1 VPALFHFITDFF
13 ASQKFSTQD
22 LAVVGVLTVLE
33 GVLSIDNALV
43 LSLLAKRL
51 PKEFQSRGLNW
62 GMIFAFV
69 FRFVAIFMASL
80 LLRWTIVKFLGG
92 AYLVYIAVRH
102 LFFETKHLDEE
113 KVELGE
119 DGNPEL
125 REASGQPLT
134 ESETEDGI
142 RGRVP
147 VYVKPDN
154 RSGGASNFW
163 PTVASIALTDIAF
176 AVDSILAAI
185 ALVGPPPALGGYHP
199 RLWVVFAGGG
209 LGMIVLRFAAG
220 LFIKLMERFPRFE
233 LSAYLLVLVI
243 GSKLLADWGLN
254 SDWSFDRP
262 QWAARALGGW
272 KQSFETI
279 ETQRRALA
287 ADYEEWLNQ
296 KWILTRKTPQKDA
309 KEAEEAAPPPV
320 QAGQAEHPPAEG
332 GEPAHPAHKDHVPHL
347 LDFHNILRPESIIF
361 WLLMVVS
368 FFSGFLP
375 PRKQP
380 QAKSTSG

>member
-1 VPALFHFITDFF
+1 LFHLISDFF
-13 ASQKFSTQD
+13 ASQKFTTQD
-22 LAVVGVLTVLE
+22 LAVVALLTVLE

-113 KVELGE
+113 KIEIDEQGHPQLC
-119 DGNPEL
+119 
-125 REASGQPLT
+125 EASGEALT
-134 ESETEDGI
+134 EAEAEDGI
-142 RGRVP
+142 RERVP
-147 VYVKPDN
+147 VYIKSEK
-154 RSGGASNFW
+154 RSAGGSNFW

-185 ALVGPPPALGGYHP
+185 ALVGPPPAGGGHHP
-199 RLWVVFAGGG
+199 KLWVVFAGGG

-233 LSAYLLVLVI
+233 LSAYLLVFVI
-243 GSKLLADWGLN
+243 GFKLLTDWGFN
-254 SDWSFDRP
+254 SDWSQTSP
-262 QWAARALGGW
+262 A
-272 KQSFETI
+272 FEKTRQAWV
-279 ETQRRALA
+279 ESY
-287 ADYEEWLNQ
+287 DDWLEH
-296 KWILTRKTPQKDA
+296 KWIFAIKPHHA
-309 KEAEEAAPPPV
+309 PAPPGG
-320 QAGQAEHPPAEG
+320 AGPI
-332 GEPAHPAHKDHVPHL
+332 PHL
-347 LDFHNILRPESIIF
+347 LDFHDMRRPESLAF
-361 WLLMVVS
+361 WLLMVLS
-368 FFSGFLP
+368 FSSGFLP
-375 PRKQP
+375 PRKKP
-380 QAKSTSG
+380 HAKEA